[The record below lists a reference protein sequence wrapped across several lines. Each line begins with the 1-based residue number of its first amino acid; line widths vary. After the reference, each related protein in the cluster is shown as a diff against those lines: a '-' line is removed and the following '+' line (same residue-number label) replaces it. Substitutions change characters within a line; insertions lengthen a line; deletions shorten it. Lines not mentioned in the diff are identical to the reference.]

1 MGIKIDRYHKETKS
15 DSEGL
20 LPLFFV
26 VMGFQTE
33 RFGHIWGK
41 VRGCNCLFST
51 GRGRVSTPN
60 KIAEANL
67 LLVVFLI
74 FTQIGNPFLES
85 AVLPN
90 GLLSDVSRKKQ
101 RLSKCEH
108 FP

>member
-1 MGIKIDRYHKETKS
+1 MFHKETKK
-15 DSEGL
+15 GFRGAIA
-20 LPLFFV
+20 PFFV

-67 LLVVFLI
+67 LMVVFLI
-74 FTQIGNPFLES
+74 FTQIVNPFLES

-101 RLSKCEH
+101 RLSRCKHC
-108 FP
+108 P